1 MERKSFK
8 WMIVDLMFMYI
19 VTGLGLILMAFL
31 MEKFQLN
38 GTFVEVGVT
47 VIYVVS
53 GIAGG
58 LIAGKKMKRKK
69 FLWGLLLGSLYF
81 LILFAVISS
90 IGRRASERSGT
101 YGNDTWDLYGG
112 RNTWGHDELKNA
124 FQLKNIML

>member
-58 LIAGKKMKRKK
+58 LIVGKKMKRKNSC
-69 FLWGLLLGSLYF
+69 GDCY
-81 LILFAVISS
+81 
-90 IGRRASERSGT
+90 
-101 YGNDTWDLYGG
+101 
-112 RNTWGHDELKNA
+112 
-124 FQLKNIML
+124 

>member
-58 LIAGKKMKRKK
+58 LIAGKKMR
-69 FLWGLLLGSLYF
+69 
-81 LILFAVISS
+81 
-90 IGRRASERSGT
+90 E
-101 YGNDTWDLYGG
+101 
-112 RNTWGHDELKNA
+112 KNSCGDCY
-124 FQLKNIML
+124 

>member
-69 FLWGLLLGSLYF
+69 YK
-81 LILFAVISS
+81 IL
-90 IGRRASERSGT
+90 
-101 YGNDTWDLYGG
+101 
-112 RNTWGHDELKNA
+112 
-124 FQLKNIML
+124 

>member
-69 FLWGLLLGSLYF
+69 
-81 LILFAVISS
+81 
-90 IGRRASERSGT
+90 RRT
-101 YGNDTWDLYGG
+101 
-112 RNTWGHDELKNA
+112 
-124 FQLKNIML
+124 

>member
-1 MERKSFK
+1 
-8 WMIVDLMFMYI
+8 MIVDLMFMYI

-69 FLWGLLLGSLYF
+69 FLWDCY
-81 LILFAVISS
+81 
-90 IGRRASERSGT
+90 
-101 YGNDTWDLYGG
+101 
-112 RNTWGHDELKNA
+112 
-124 FQLKNIML
+124 

>member
-81 LILFAVISS
+81 LILFGGS

>member
-69 FLWGLLLGSLYF
+69 FLWGLLLGNLYF
-81 LILFAVISS
+81 LILFAVSAALAGWLPIDLVHM
-90 IGRRASERSGT
+90 GT
-101 YGNDTWDLYGG
+101 TLGICMAAGTLGG
-112 RNTWGHDELKNA
+112 
-124 FQLKNIML
+124 MMS

>member
-38 GTFVEVGVT
+38 GKIPVGT
-47 VIYVVS
+47 VI
-53 GIAGG
+53 
-58 LIAGKKMKRKK
+58 RKPV
-69 FLWGLLLGSLYF
+69 
-81 LILFAVISS
+81 LFDLVCRIGS
-90 IGRRASERSGT
+90 IGRKASERSGT

>member
-58 LIAGKKMKRKK
+58 
-69 FLWGLLLGSLYF
+69 
-81 LILFAVISS
+81 
-90 IGRRASERSGT
+90 
-101 YGNDTWDLYGG
+101 
-112 RNTWGHDELKNA
+112 
-124 FQLKNIML
+124 

>member
-38 GTFVEVGVT
+38 GTFVEVGVFFDL
-47 VIYVVS
+47 VCRI
-53 GIAGG
+53 G
-58 LIAGKKMKRKK
+58 
-69 FLWGLLLGSLYF
+69 
-81 LILFAVISS
+81 S

>member
-69 FLWGLLLGSLYF
+69 FLW
-81 LILFAVISS
+81 
-90 IGRRASERSGT
+90 
-101 YGNDTWDLYGG
+101 
-112 RNTWGHDELKNA
+112 
-124 FQLKNIML
+124 

>member
-19 VTGLGLILMAFL
+19 VTGLGLILMSFL

-38 GTFVEVGVT
+38 GTFVEVGVRRKKDEEKKIPVGT
-47 VIYVVS
+47 VI
-53 GIAGG
+53 
-58 LIAGKKMKRKK
+58 RKPV
-69 FLWGLLLGSLYF
+69 
-81 LILFAVISS
+81 LFDLVCRIGS

>member
-58 LIAGKKMKRKK
+58 LIAEKR
-69 FLWGLLLGSLYF
+69 
-81 LILFAVISS
+81 
-90 IGRRASERSGT
+90 
-101 YGNDTWDLYGG
+101 
-112 RNTWGHDELKNA
+112 
-124 FQLKNIML
+124 

>member
-58 LIAGKKMKRKK
+58 LIAGKKMKRKR
-69 FLWGLLLGSLYF
+69 FLALF
-81 LILFAVISS
+81 LS
-90 IGRRASERSGT
+90 GR
-101 YGNDTWDLYGG
+101 
-112 RNTWGHDELKNA
+112 
-124 FQLKNIML
+124 

>member
-58 LIAGKKMKRKK
+58 LIAGKKMKEKIPVGTVIRKPV
-69 FLWGLLLGSLYF
+69 
-81 LILFAVISS
+81 LFDLVCRIGS

>member
-38 GTFVEVGVT
+38 GTFVEVGVMVIPVGT
-47 VIYVVS
+47 VI
-53 GIAGG
+53 
-58 LIAGKKMKRKK
+58 RKPV
-69 FLWGLLLGSLYF
+69 
-81 LILFAVISS
+81 LFDLVCRIGS
-90 IGRRASERSGT
+90 IGRKASERSGT

>member
-58 LIAGKKMKRKK
+58 LIAGKKMKR
-69 FLWGLLLGSLYF
+69 
-81 LILFAVISS
+81 
-90 IGRRASERSGT
+90 
-101 YGNDTWDLYGG
+101 
-112 RNTWGHDELKNA
+112 
-124 FQLKNIML
+124 

>member
-58 LIAGKKMKRKK
+58 LIAGKKMKIKK
-69 FLWGLLLGSLYF
+69 FLW
-81 LILFAVISS
+81 
-90 IGRRASERSGT
+90 
-101 YGNDTWDLYGG
+101 
-112 RNTWGHDELKNA
+112 
-124 FQLKNIML
+124 

>member
-19 VTGLGLILMAFL
+19 VTGLRLILMAFL

-58 LIAGKKMKRKK
+58 LIAGKKDEEKKK

-81 LILFAVISS
+81 LILFAVSAALA
-90 IGRRASERSGT
+90 GGLPKDLVHMGT
-101 YGNDTWDLYGG
+101 TLGICMAAGTLGG
-112 RNTWGHDELKNA
+112 
-124 FQLKNIML
+124 MMS

>member
-8 WMIVDLMFMYI
+8 WMTVDLMFMYI

-53 GIAGG
+53 GLS
-58 LIAGKKMKRKK
+58 LIH
-69 FLWGLLLGSLYF
+69 
-81 LILFAVISS
+81 I
-90 IGRRASERSGT
+90 
-101 YGNDTWDLYGG
+101 
-112 RNTWGHDELKNA
+112 
-124 FQLKNIML
+124 

>member
-58 LIAGKKMKRKK
+58 LIAGK
-69 FLWGLLLGSLYF
+69 
-81 LILFAVISS
+81 
-90 IGRRASERSGT
+90 
-101 YGNDTWDLYGG
+101 
-112 RNTWGHDELKNA
+112 
-124 FQLKNIML
+124 

>member
-53 GIAGG
+53 GLS
-58 LIAGKKMKRKK
+58 LIH
-69 FLWGLLLGSLYF
+69 
-81 LILFAVISS
+81 I
-90 IGRRASERSGT
+90 
-101 YGNDTWDLYGG
+101 
-112 RNTWGHDELKNA
+112 
-124 FQLKNIML
+124 

>member
-69 FLWGLLLGSLYF
+69 
-81 LILFAVISS
+81 
-90 IGRRASERSGT
+90 
-101 YGNDTWDLYGG
+101 
-112 RNTWGHDELKNA
+112 
-124 FQLKNIML
+124 

>member
-38 GTFVEVGVT
+38 GTFVEVGVM

-58 LIAGKKMKRKK
+58 LIAGKR
-69 FLWGLLLGSLYF
+69 
-81 LILFAVISS
+81 
-90 IGRRASERSGT
+90 
-101 YGNDTWDLYGG
+101 
-112 RNTWGHDELKNA
+112 
-124 FQLKNIML
+124 

>member
-38 GTFVEVGVT
+38 GTFVEVG
-47 VIYVVS
+47 
-53 GIAGG
+53 IAGG

-81 LILFAVISS
+81 LILFAVSAALAGGLPKDLVH
-90 IGRRASERSGT
+90 IGTTLGICMAAGT
-101 YGNDTWDLYGG
+101 LGG
-112 RNTWGHDELKNA
+112 
-124 FQLKNIML
+124 MMS

>member
-58 LIAGKKMKRKK
+58 LIAGKKDEEKKIPVGTVIRKPV
-69 FLWGLLLGSLYF
+69 L
-81 LILFAVISS
+81 LILFAVSAALA
-90 IGRRASERSGT
+90 GGLPKDLVHMGT
-101 YGNDTWDLYGG
+101 TLGICMGQEHLG
-112 RNTWGHDELKNA
+112 A
-124 FQLKNIML
+124 

>member
-8 WMIVDLMFMYI
+8 WIIVDLMFMYI

-81 LILFAVISS
+81 LILFAVSAALA
-90 IGRRASERSGT
+90 GGLPKDLVHMGT
-101 YGNDTWDLYGG
+101 TLGICMAAGTLGG
-112 RNTWGHDELKNA
+112 
-124 FQLKNIML
+124 MMS

>member
-58 LIAGKKMKRKK
+58 LIAGKKMKRK
-69 FLWGLLLGSLYF
+69 
-81 LILFAVISS
+81 
-90 IGRRASERSGT
+90 
-101 YGNDTWDLYGG
+101 
-112 RNTWGHDELKNA
+112 
-124 FQLKNIML
+124 

>member
-38 GTFVEVGVT
+38 GTFVEV
-47 VIYVVS
+47 VS

-81 LILFAVISS
+81 LILFAVSAALA
-90 IGRRASERSGT
+90 GGLPKDLVHMGT
-101 YGNDTWDLYGG
+101 TLGICMAAGTLGG
-112 RNTWGHDELKNA
+112 
-124 FQLKNIML
+124 MMS

>member
-69 FLWGLLLGSLYF
+69 SCGDCY
-81 LILFAVISS
+81 
-90 IGRRASERSGT
+90 
-101 YGNDTWDLYGG
+101 
-112 RNTWGHDELKNA
+112 
-124 FQLKNIML
+124 

>member
-58 LIAGKKMKRKK
+58 LIAGKKMKAG
-69 FLWGLLLGSLYF
+69 GLPKDLVHMGTTLG
-81 LILFAVISS
+81 ICMA
-90 IGRRASERSGT
+90 AGT
-101 YGNDTWDLYGG
+101 LGG
-112 RNTWGHDELKNA
+112 
-124 FQLKNIML
+124 MMS

>member
-58 LIAGKKMKRKK
+58 LIAGKKMKRKNSC
-69 FLWGLLLGSLYF
+69 GDCY
-81 LILFAVISS
+81 
-90 IGRRASERSGT
+90 
-101 YGNDTWDLYGG
+101 
-112 RNTWGHDELKNA
+112 
-124 FQLKNIML
+124 

>member
-1 MERKSFK
+1 
-8 WMIVDLMFMYI
+8 MIVDLMFMYI

-58 LIAGKKMKRKK
+58 LIAVM
-69 FLWGLLLGSLYF
+69 L
-81 LILFAVISS
+81 A
-90 IGRRASERSGT
+90 RR
-101 YGNDTWDLYGG
+101 
-112 RNTWGHDELKNA
+112 
-124 FQLKNIML
+124 F

>member
-58 LIAGKKMKRKK
+58 LIAGKKM
-69 FLWGLLLGSLYF
+69 
-81 LILFAVISS
+81 
-90 IGRRASERSGT
+90 
-101 YGNDTWDLYGG
+101 
-112 RNTWGHDELKNA
+112 
-124 FQLKNIML
+124 

>member
-53 GIAGG
+53 GSQA
-58 LIAGKKMKRKK
+58 
-69 FLWGLLLGSLYF
+69 
-81 LILFAVISS
+81 
-90 IGRRASERSGT
+90 
-101 YGNDTWDLYGG
+101 D
-112 RNTWGHDELKNA
+112 
-124 FQLKNIML
+124 